1 MEEREERSAN
11 SLFSSYRNGDSH
23 IPPVDMDM
31 VHMNAMNH
39 PRGRVVVVF
48 VTIGVQHVSTHHAVI
63 VVVVSRS
70 IVHRI
75 QCGPVWEVVLG
86 GGQSPSNGRQQVFE
100 FHE

>member
-1 MEEREERSAN
+1 MEIRKSRLWIWITPLDREDA
-11 SLFSSYRNGDSH
+11 
-23 IPPVDMDM
+23 I
-31 VHMNAMNH
+31 
-39 PRGRVVVVF
+39 VVEVL
-48 VTIGVQHVSTHHAVI
+48 QHVSTHHAVI

>member
-11 SLFSSYRNGDSH
+11 SLFSSFRNGDSQ
-23 IPPVDMDM
+23 IPPVDM
-31 VHMNAMNH
+31 VHMNH